1 MKISHVLNHL
11 AAPTEFTCGKCNCIA
26 VKQEKR
32 GLVSSSN
39 RFLARESTFTKPEKF
54 SGCGDFPADLLIGII
69 LRDVNSRQNFGPISD
84 IVLIQEHNQNVTRI
98 YPECNQRIFCDNK
111 ARVFKPRTQF

>member
-11 AAPTEFTCGKCNCIA
+11 AAPTEFTCDKCNCIA

-54 SGCGDFPADLLIGII
+54 SGCAKFERLNLREDKGIRVNALI
-69 LRDVNSRQNFGPISD
+69 
-84 IVLIQEHNQNVTRI
+84 
-98 YPECNQRIFCDNK
+98 
-111 ARVFKPRTQF
+111 